1 MKIFFRIVKDLKKF
15 YREMI
20 IGLLG
25 LFAVTAMNLISPQII
40 RRLIGVIS
48 NNDSELISKSIR
60 YASILLAVYIIKVL
74 SQYIMSYY
82 SHLAA
87 WNYVSDLRIRVYD
100 HLQNLSIGYFHDKQ
114 TGQLM
119 SITENDTRDME
130 ELIAHVIPDLI
141 VSVITFLGVLI
152 IIFTINPALAVFTLL
167 TTPFSIILVRG
178 FATRVLPIFK
188 KARQIYAE
196 FTALIHDD
204 LNGVKEIQTF
214 NQQSREYDRV
224 KNLSEEHVT
233 MNLKA
238 LRLSAIF
245 HPAVGFVTNLGT
257 VLIVGAGGILA
268 SKGQI
273 PVEDIVAFMLYLN
286 AFYEPINTLARINE
300 GLQNALACASRIF
313 DTLDTKSE
321 VKEAENPI
329 DLGRVNGEIELKNVN
344 FSYVNN
350 IDVLK
355 DINLKVNPGETV
367 ALVGPTGVGKT
378 TIASLITRFY
388 DPDEGTVTI
397 DGTNIKN
404 VSFKSLRDNISTV
417 LQDVYLFNGTVFDNI
432 AYGVEKAS
440 KEDIINA
447 AKNANADEFISELPD
462 GYDTIIGERGVKL
475 SGGQKQRLSI
485 ARALLRDTPIIILDE
500 ATASVDMNTE
510 KLIHDAI
517 ANVIKNRTTIIIAH
531 RLASIKNSDKIVV
544 LKDGRILQTGTHSE
558 LIKQEGLYK
567 DLCNVSFG

>member
-15 YREMI
+15 YKQMI
-20 IGLLG
+20 IGLIG
-25 LFAVTAMNLISPQII
+25 LFAVTATNLVSPQII
-40 RRLIGVIS
+40 RRLIGLIS
-48 NNDSELISKSIR
+48 NKDNELVVKSIR
-60 YASILLAVYIIKVL
+60 YAVILLIVYVIKVI
-74 SQYIMSYY
+74 SQYLMSYY

-100 HLQNLSIGYFHDKQ
+100 HFQNLSIGYFHDKQ

-141 VSVITFLGVLI
+141 VSIITFIGVLI
-152 IIFTINPALAVFTLL
+152 IIFTINPTLALFTLL
-167 TTPFSIILVRG
+167 TTPFSILLVRK
-178 FATRVLPIFK
+178 FATKVLPIFK

-196 FTALIHDD
+196 FTALLHDD

-214 NQQSREYDRV
+214 NQQEREYDRV
-224 KNLSEEHVT
+224 KKLSEEHVG

-257 VLIVGAGGILA
+257 VLVVGMGGVLA
-268 SKGQI
+268 SKGRV
-273 PVEDIVAFMLYLN
+273 PVEDIVAFMLYLG
-286 AFYEPINTLARINE
+286 AFYEPINTLSRINE
-300 GLQNALACASRIF
+300 GLQNALACAARIF
-313 DTLDTKSE
+313 DVLDTKSE

-329 DLGRVNGEIELKNVN
+329 DLGRVNGEIELKNVC
-344 FSYVNN
+344 FSYVDG

-388 DPDEGTVTI
+388 DPKEGIVTI
-397 DGTNIKN
+397 DGTDIKN

-417 LQDVYLFNGTVFDNI
+417 LQDVYLFNGTVADNI
-432 AYGVEKAS
+432 AYGMENAS
-440 KEDIINA
+440 EDDIINA
-447 AKNANADEFISELPD
+447 AKNANADEFISELPE

-485 ARALLRDTPIIILDE
+485 ARALLRNAPIIILDE

-544 LKDGRILQTGTHSE
+544 LEDGRIVQTGTHTE
-558 LIKQEGLYK
+558 LTEQEGLYR